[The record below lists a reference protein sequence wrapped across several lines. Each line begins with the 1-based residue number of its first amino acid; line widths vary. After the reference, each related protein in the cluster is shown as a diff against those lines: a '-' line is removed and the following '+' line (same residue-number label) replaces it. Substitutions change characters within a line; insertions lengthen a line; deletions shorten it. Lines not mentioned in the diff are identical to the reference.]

1 MTVHLEALDL
11 WEAVEENYVV
21 PDLPANPTISQLKI
35 HKEKKTRKSKA
46 KACLYA
52 AVSNTV
58 FTRIM
63 NLDSAKGI
71 WDYLKKEY
79 QGNERTKNMQVLN
92 LIREFEMQ
100 KMKET
105 ENIKDYADRLLSII
119 NKVRLLG
126 KEFSDDR
133 IVQKILVTMPE
144 KYESKISSLEE
155 SKDLTSISLG
165 ELTNALQAQE
175 QRRSMRLEESMQG
188 AFQARTQ
195 YQEGGKDRR
204 FIKKKKVQMYRNK
217 VETFPPC
224 TYYKKT
230 NHQPIKCWWRPDIK
244 CRKCGQ
250 IGHVERICRTQQHE
264 EKANPVAQ
272 QPEKGSCLLHHVF
285 QQEKVRMILG

>member
-1 MTVHLEALDL
+1 MDSESIISHGSPLIFNGENYETWAIKMTIHLEALDL
-11 WEAVEENYVV
+11 WEAVEENYIF
-21 PDLPANPTISQLKI
+21 PDLPANPTVTQLKI

-52 AVSNTV
+52 AVSNTI

-63 NLDSAKGI
+63 NLESAKGI

-92 LIREFEMQ
+92 IIREFEMQ

-105 ENIKDYADRLLSII
+105 ENIKDYADKLLSII

-155 SKDLTSISLG
+155 SKDLTNISLR
-165 ELTNALQAQE
+165 ELVNALEAQE
-175 QRRSMRLEESMQG
+175 QRRLMRLEESMQG
-188 AFQARTQ
+188 AFQARAQ
-195 YQEGGKDRR
+195 YQGGGKEKR
-204 FIKKKKVQMYRNK
+204 FNKKRFKII
-217 VETFPPC
+217 ETRWKHF
-224 TYYKKT
+224 
-230 NHQPIKCWWRPDIK
+230 
-244 CRKCGQ
+244 
-250 IGHVERICRTQQHE
+250 
-264 EKANPVAQ
+264 
-272 QPEKGSCLLHHVF
+272 HHVPTVKK
-285 QQEKVRMILG
+285 QIIS